1 MRDKT
6 IRFKKDVFN
15 QYLKNVENPMIIQME
30 KGFVFVKLN
39 RRRQGILVIDD
50 FDKKKCHFV
59 RNKKIGNLNFFKTR
73 YCLK

>member
-50 FDKKKCHFV
+50 FDKKNVISCET
-59 RNKKIGNLNFFKTR
+59 KKLEI
-73 YCLK
+73 